1 MLDFFLFSIG
11 SNGKLKLEQELKG
24 VYLMGQ
30 EVRKNL
36 SEASQEV
43 RIELLLITI
52 VICWYSIKIQ
62 NV

>member
-52 VICWYSIKIQ
+52 VICWYSK
-62 NV
+62 

>member
-1 MLDFFLFSIG
+1 MVIFFPFSIG

-30 EVRKNL
+30 EVRKNI

-43 RIELLLITI
+43 RVELHLI
-52 VICWYSIKIQ
+52 SIGIK
-62 NV
+62 

>member
-52 VICWYSIKIQ
+52 VICWYSNKIQ

>member
-1 MLDFFLFSIG
+1 MLNFFLFSIG

-30 EVRKNL
+30 EVRKNI

-43 RIELLLITI
+43 RIKRQ
-52 VICWYSIKIQ
+52 SISFGI
-62 NV
+62 